1 MEKVKGE
8 SSDNLEIHEEMLGWQ
23 GLSSID
29 KEKIKNNG
37 PVLMEK
43 EEREKKCENMYLG
56 AGD

>member
-8 SSDNLEIHEEMLGWQ
+8 SSDNLEIQEEMLGWQ
-23 GLSSID
+23 GLSLID

-43 EEREKKCENMYLG
+43 EEREKKM
-56 AGD
+56 